1 MAINSGGL
9 GVIEHGLIRNRDS
22 EDLFEDSGRFSGG
35 DGKGDVESERQS
47 EHIRRIVNTKE
58 IDVGIIGFGM
68 LQLFVVE
75 LIFSELITQ
84 FKLRGFGFSQLFFF
98 CVEIV

>member
-1 MAINSGGL
+1 VAIISGGL

-22 EDLFEDSGRFSGG
+22 KDLFEDSGGFSGG
-35 DGKGDVESERQS
+35 DGKGDMEGECQP

-58 IDVGIIGFGM
+58 IDVGIVGFGM

-84 FKLRGFGFSQLFFF
+84 FKL
-98 CVEIV
+98 